1 MPLSYFTFTKIYGIF
16 SKKAGEDKVKEERII
31 STTGLNNC
39 GGRCLLRAHVKDGKI
54 IRMSTQTAA
63 ETEGTM
69 PLTACPKGLKCHET
83 FLGADRITQPMK
95 RVGERGEGRFE
106 EISWDEALDIITREW
121 VRIRDAYGP
130 SSRYVNYATGMA
142 GLISGCGLARRL
154 LALDGG
160 YLGRYNSYSSACITQ
175 MSNLMYGTTVTGN
188 SPESWL
194 DSSLIILWGHNPA
207 ESRFDCAS
215 MYYLEK
221 AKAKGIPI
229 IVVDPRR
236 SATVERLS
244 AEWIPIKPATDA
256 AMLDAMAYV
265 IYSEGLHD
273 SDFLSRCCIGFDG
286 EHMPEGIDSG
296 ESYLSYLLGEKDGI
310 VKTPQWAEKIC
321 AVPAKTIENLALRY
335 AKAKPAAL
343 IQGLGAQRHAY
354 GEQSARG
361 GILLACMT
369 GNVGVWG
376 GWACGNGFYKG
387 HENPVFPS
395 PPNPFHMS
403 IPAFCW
409 TEAVLRGHEMKAI
422 DGVRGGEKL
431 PSDIKMIINLAG
443 NCLINQHS
451 DINRTAEILRD
462 TSKCEFIVCSDLFMT
477 ASARFAD
484 ILLPGVSPLEQNN
497 ISMPW
502 QYGDFLGFAPKIVE
516 SVGQCRFEYDWLCEI
531 AERLG
536 LGEAF
541 SEGRSADEWLE
552 YIYNDLRTREKE
564 LPEYEEF
571 SKGGV
576 YVYKNNEASIAF
588 EKQCRDPEKYPFST
602 PSGKIELFSKE
613 VYITEYQHFFPAIPR
628 YVEPPEGINDPLAE
642 KYPLQL
648 IGWHTMRRAHSIH
661 DNNPSLEKIEPHRL
675 WINPK
680 DAEKRGI
687 DQGNA
692 VIIRNDRG
700 VIRAKAHIT
709 DKIMEGVTALSQGAW
724 YKPNGQGE
732 DEGGCINTLTSLRPT
747 PYARGNPQHTNL
759 VEVEKCCQ

>member
-1 MPLSYFTFTKIYGIF
+1 M
-16 SKKAGEDKVKEERII
+16 KEEMII
-31 STTGLNNC
+31 ETTGLNNC
-39 GGRCLLRAHVKDGKI
+39 GGRCLLRAHIKDGKI
-54 IRMSTQTAA
+54 IRMSTQSAREAA
-63 ETEGTM
+63 GTV

-83 FLGADRITQPMK
+83 FLGPDRLTQPMK
-95 RVGERGEGRFE
+95 RIGERGEGRFAP
-106 EISWDEALDIITREW
+106 ISWDEALDIIAREW
-121 VRIRDAYGP
+121 VRIRDTYGP
-130 SSRYVNYATGMA
+130 GSRYVNYATGMA
-142 GLISGCGLARRL
+142 GVISGCDLARRL

-160 YLGRYNSYSSACITQ
+160 YLGRYNSYSSACISQ

-207 ESRFDCAS
+207 DSRFDCAT

-221 AKAKGIPI
+221 AREKGIPI
-229 IVVDPRR
+229 VVVDPRR
-236 SATVERLS
+236 SATVEKLS
-244 AEWIPIKPATDA
+244 AEWIPVRPATDA
-256 AMLDAMAYV
+256 AMMDAMAYV
-265 IYSEGLHD
+265 IYSEGLCD
-273 SDFLSRCCIGFDG
+273 KAFLDRCCIGFDG
-286 EHMPEGIDSG
+286 EHMPEGIDPG

-310 VKTPQWAEKIC
+310 AKTPQWAEKIC
-321 AVPAKTIENLALRY
+321 AVPAETITSLALRY
-335 AKAKPAAL
+335 GKAKPAAL
-343 IQGLGAQRHAY
+343 VQGLGAQRHAY

-369 GNVGVWG
+369 GNVGIWG

-387 HENPVFPS
+387 HENPAFPQIA
-395 PPNPFHMS
+395 NPFPMS

-409 TEAVLRGHEMKAI
+409 TEAVVRGSKMGAI
-422 DGVRGGEKL
+422 DGVKGGEKL
-431 PSDIKMIINLAG
+431 PSDIKMIINPAG

-497 ISMPW
+497 IAMPW
-502 QYGDFLGFAPKIVE
+502 QYGDFLGFARKIVE
-516 SVGQCRFEYDWLCEI
+516 SPGQCRFEYDWLCEL

-552 YIYNDLRTREKE
+552 HIYNDLRTRERE
-564 LPEYEEF
+564 LPPYEKF
-571 SKGGV
+571 SKGGIFS
-576 YVYKNNEASIAF
+576 YKDNKRFIAF
-588 EKQCRDPEKYPFST
+588 EKECADPEKNPFPT
-602 PSGKIELFSKE
+602 ASGKIELFSKE
-613 VYITEYQHFFPAIPR
+613 VYITKYKDFFPAIPR
-628 YVEPPEGINDPLAE
+628 YVEPPEGAGDVLAK

-648 IGWHTMRRAHSIH
+648 IGWHTMRRAHSVH
-661 DNNPSLEKIEPHRL
+661 DNNPALEKTEPRRV

-680 DAEKRGI
+680 DARKREI
-687 DQGNA
+687 NEADT

-700 VIRAKAHIT
+700 TIRIKAHIT
-709 DKIMEGVTALSQGAW
+709 DKVMEGVTALAQGAW
-724 YKPNGQGE
+724 YKPNEDGV
-732 DEGGCINTLTSLRPT
+732 DEGGCINTLTSLHPT

-759 VEVEKCCQ
+759 VEIEKHQ

>member
-1 MPLSYFTFTKIYGIF
+1 MN
-16 SKKAGEDKVKEERII
+16 EEVII
-31 STTGLNNC
+31 ETTGLNNC
-39 GGRCLLRAHVKDGKI
+39 GGRCLLRAHIKDGKI
-54 IRMSTQTAA
+54 MRMSTQSAGEA
-63 ETEGTM
+63 GEGV

-83 FLGADRITQPMK
+83 FLSPDRITQPMK
-95 RVGERGEGRFE
+95 RIGERGEGRFE
-106 EISWDEALDIITREW
+106 PISWDEAIDIIAKEW
-121 VRIRDAYGP
+121 VRIRDSYGP
-130 SSRYVNYATGMA
+130 GSRYVNYATGME
-142 GLISGCGLARRL
+142 GLISGCGLAKRL

-194 DSSLIILWGHNPA
+194 DSELIILWGHNPA
-207 ESRFDCAS
+207 DSRFDCAT
-215 MYYLEK
+215 MHYLKK
-221 AKAKGIPI
+221 AKEKGIPI
-229 IVVDPRR
+229 VVVDPRR
-236 SATVERLS
+236 SATVEKLS
-244 AEWIPIKPATDA
+244 AEWIPIRPATDA

-273 SDFLSRCCIGFDG
+273 KAFLDRCCIGFDG
-286 EHMPEGIDSG
+286 EHMPEGIDSS

-321 AVPAKTIENLALRY
+321 AVPAETITSLALRY
-335 AKAKPAAL
+335 AGAKPAAL

-369 GNVGVWG
+369 GNVGIWG

-395 PPNPFHMS
+395 PPNPFPMS

-409 TEAVLRGHEMKAI
+409 TEAVLRGSEMGAI
-422 DGVRGGEKL
+422 DGVKGGEKL

-462 TSKCEFIVCSDLFMT
+462 TAKCEFIVCSDLFMT

-497 ISMPW
+497 IAMPW
-502 QYGDFLGFAPKIVE
+502 QYGDFLGFARKIVE
-516 SVGQCRFEYDWLCEI
+516 SPGQCRFEYDWLWEL

-552 YIYNDLRTREKE
+552 YIYNDLRTREQE
-564 LPEYEEF
+564 LPPYGEF
-571 SKGGV
+571 SKGGIFS
-576 YVYKNNEASIAF
+576 YKDNKRFVAF
-588 EKQCRDPEKYPFST
+588 EKERAEPEKNPFPT
-602 PSGKIELFSKE
+602 ASGKIELFSKE
-613 VYITEYQHFFPAIPR
+613 VYITEYKDFFPPIPR
-628 YVEPPEGINDPLAE
+628 YVEPPEGAGDSLAQI
-642 KYPLQL
+642 YPLQL
-648 IGWHTMRRAHSIH
+648 IGWHTMRRTHSVH
-661 DNNPSLEKIEPHRL
+661 DNNPALEKLEPRRL
-675 WINPK
+675 WINPE
-680 DAEKRGI
+680 DAKKRGI
-687 DQGNA
+687 AEGDT
-692 VIIRNDRG
+692 VLIRNDRG
-700 VIRAKAHIT
+700 CIRIKAHVT
-709 DKIMEGVTALSQGAW
+709 ERVMPGVTALAQGAW
-724 YKPNGQGE
+724 YKPNKYGE

-759 VEVEKCCQ
+759 VEVEKCSE